1 MTFNLTK
8 QTLASSV
15 GLVLAL
21 STSSA
26 MAIDNDKDVHPGQK
40 GEYDFSSYYGEHNNI
55 KDRNVES
62 KDLKLNITANVN
74 YEGAI
79 CSFDFASG
87 AGFDVQFGDVT
98 LNNEKDNTLDTR
110 ETGLQLTGNGCEMA
124 FFNIENTSM
133 NGKSATEGK
142 FAYPVQDAYWKEN
155 DQTWY
160 ALGDDIGV
168 WFTTVIKKKDVEI
181 TASIDGNNKVQIENG
196 YKIVKAG
203 ETSEWHRLAEF
214 AKDNT
219 LTLTT
224 IMNIDHRKYAMWN
237 HTADKEV
244 NKVMSFTAK
253 IQ

>member
-1 MTFNLTK
+1 MTFNLKK

-15 GLVLAL
+15 GLVLVL

-26 MAIDNDKDVHPGQK
+26 MAVDQYAFKEDLYGSHDKI
-40 GEYDFSSYYGEHNNI
+40 NT
-55 KDRNVES
+55 RNEES
-62 KDLKLNITANVN
+62 KDIELNITANVQ

-79 CSFDFASG
+79 CSFDFDSG
-87 AGFDVQFGDVT
+87 SGFDVNFGDVT
-98 LNNEKDNTLDTR
+98 LNNGEDNTIDTR

-133 NGKSATEGK
+133 KGKSAEEGK
-142 FAYPVQDAYWKEN
+142 FAWPVENAYWKEN
-155 DQTWY
+155 GQTWY

-168 WFTTVIKKKDVEI
+168 WFTTVIKKQDSEI
-181 TASIDGNNKVQIENG
+181 TASIDGNKKVKIENG

-203 ETSEWHRLAEF
+203 EKSEWHRLKDF

-224 IMNIDHRKYAMWN
+224 IMHIDHRKYAIWN
-237 HTADKEV
+237 HTADKKV
-244 NKVMSFTAK
+244 DKVMSFTAK

>member
-26 MAIDNDKDVHPGQK
+26 MAVDQYAFK
-40 GEYDFSSYYGEHNNI
+40 ESLYGSHDQINT
-55 KDRNVES
+55 RNVES
-62 KDLKLNITANVN
+62 KDIELNITANVE

-79 CSFDFASG
+79 CSFAFESG
-87 AGFDVQFGDVT
+87 TGFDVNFGDVK
-98 LNNEKDNTLDTR
+98 LNNGANNTIDTK
-110 ETGLQLTGNGCEMA
+110 ETDLHLKGNGCEMA

-133 NGKSATEGK
+133 KGKSAEEGK
-142 FAYPVQDAYWKEN
+142 FAWPVEDAYWNEN
-155 DQTWY
+155 GQTWY

-168 WFTTVIKKKDVEI
+168 WFTTVIKKQDIGVK
-181 TASIDGNNKVQIENG
+181 ASIDGNQKVQIENG

-203 ETSEWHRLAEF
+203 DTSEWHRLKDF
-214 AKDNT
+214 AKDNM

-224 IMNIDHRKYAMWN
+224 IMNIDHRKYAIWN
-237 HTADKEV
+237 NTADKTV
-244 NKVMSFTAK
+244 DKVMSFTAK